1 MKKIVISVAA
11 LLAVNSAIAQ
21 ISFSGNSRE
30 VITVS
35 PQASTGL
42 NNIYVLY
49 DTNGVSISY
58 TASSSS
64 SAVTWYRFSNLGGA
78 YAEPISGITHS
89 GSVYTLPSV
98 EGDMGYIVEEGSR
111 RTYFWIVDYA
121 AHYLDLQSLTVSA
134 EQDCAM
140 TALETMGNGDKIL
153 YYTINGRQM
162 ELDRELSLQYSTL
175 EWNSDSETYVQ
186 VETTETFSY
195 LPSVIYT
202 AAPLCDT
209 DFSLS
214 GDRFLRQ
221 WGEAETIVSPSFS
234 TIAVAAETSATQTTR
249 ENDNEQKE
257 DGAALGGSA
266 PVEITFKAA
275 VTDAAIYR
283 EWQISE
289 DIEFENISMRFN
301 ELETTHT
308 FLDYG
313 TYYVRFMAS
322 NDAGTCDYYG
332 ATYEISVGES
342 RLECPNAFSPG
353 ATEGVNDEWKV
364 SYKSITSFECHIFNR
379 WGIKVAE
386 FSDPSQGWDGRH
398 NGKLVPAGVYYYVI
412 KARGA
417 DGRDY
422 DLKGDINIINY
433 NGTLNGTTSN
443 PATE

>member
-1 MKKIVISVAA
+1 MA
-11 LLAVNSAIAQ
+11 
-21 ISFSGNSRE
+21 
-30 VITVS
+30 
-35 PQASTGL
+35 
-42 NNIYVLY
+42 
-49 DTNGVSISY
+49 
-58 TASSSS
+58 
-64 SAVTWYRFSNLGGA
+64 
-78 YAEPISGITHS
+78 
-89 GSVYTLPSV
+89 
-98 EGDMGYIVEEGSR
+98 
-111 RTYFWIVDYA
+111 
-121 AHYLDLQSLTVSA
+121 
-134 EQDCAM
+134 
-140 TALETMGNGDKIL
+140 
-153 YYTINGRQM
+153 
-162 ELDRELSLQYSTL
+162 
-175 EWNSDSETYVQ
+175 
-186 VETTETFSY
+186 
-195 LPSVIYT
+195 
-202 AAPLCDT
+202 
-209 DFSLS
+209 DF
-214 GDRFLRQ
+214 
-221 WGEAETIVSPSFS
+221 
-234 TIAVAAETSATQTTR
+234 
-249 ENDNEQKE
+249 
-257 DGAALGGSA
+257 
-266 PVEITFKAA
+266 
-275 VTDAAIYR
+275 
-283 EWQISE
+283 E